1 MSFFPFYVFFLKKE
15 FKKRDHCTLHARPLV
30 GSVVYMYTV
39 TSCWSAQHLAHVGNV
54 AVCVVNVRCGQYIS
68 VFGGFFLFFLKIGDY
83 RTVMIFNRIYENIK
97 YST

>member
-1 MSFFPFYVFFLKKE
+1 M
-15 FKKRDHCTLHARPLV
+15 
-30 GSVVYMYTV
+30 
-39 TSCWSAQHLAHVGNV
+39 GNV